1 MQRPTCT
8 EVRIKTVADAH
19 VIFYAV
25 SLGILPMVNRRLD
38 SEERRNLKAGDVYCW
53 EERGPDAE
61 ATGLG
66 IERWTDGIRW
76 GPSRVRDASNF
87 LFYHEKD
94 NSDMDLN
101 LIGPST
107 VHRHLY
113 VSRFN
118 LQLPPGAYYGRRE
131 KLIKQTYSV
140 FIDAGE
146 RRRKWHMIGYF
157 TQETANTLYSVR
169 DFTHLAH
176 LEVPPGSFRS
186 ARSAKGRPRTIDHM
200 LHTVDSGRHTPSPKR
215 GSPSSSPY
223 AFTHRR
229 SPIPIRPSTGSPSSH
244 NDSRYRSNAV
254 DHNSGLHLDPL
265 EIVAPQPMAEVDL
278 APLAFLENS
287 HIPKRHP
294 VDDRALRAFSLSP

>member
-1 MQRPTCT
+1 MQ
-8 EVRIKTVADAH
+8 
-19 VIFYAV
+19 
-25 SLGILPMVNRRLD
+25 
-38 SEERRNLKAGDVYCW
+38 
-53 EERGPDAE
+53 
-61 ATGLG
+61 
-66 IERWTDGIRW
+66 
-76 GPSRVRDASNF
+76 
-87 LFYHEKD
+87 
-94 NSDMDLN
+94 
-101 LIGPST
+101 
-107 VHRHLY
+107 RHLY
-113 VSRFN
+113 ISRFN
-118 LQLPPGAYYGRRE
+118 LQLPPGTYYGRRE

-146 RRRKWHMIGYF
+146 RRRKWHMSEFFHFINLFTSAGPWSGWTAVGYF

-169 DFTHLAH
+169 DFSHLAH

-229 SPIPIRPSTGSPSSH
+229 SPIPIRPSSNSPSSH
-244 NDSRYRSNAV
+244 NDSRYRNNAAE
-254 DHNSGLHLDPL
+254 HNSGLHLDPL
-265 EIVAPQPMAEVDL
+265 EIVAPQPSQPLSYEAPYPEADLGWLQCVPPASNASVAEVDL